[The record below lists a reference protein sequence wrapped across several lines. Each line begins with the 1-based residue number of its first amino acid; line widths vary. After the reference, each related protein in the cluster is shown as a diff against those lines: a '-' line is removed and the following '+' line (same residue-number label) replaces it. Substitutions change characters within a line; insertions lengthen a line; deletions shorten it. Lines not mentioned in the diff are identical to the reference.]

1 MLNGVWVKLAS
12 LFINLNNILFGDL
25 LLLYSIYIK
34 KRIPTFSGGYVK
46 HIV

>member
-1 MLNGVWVKLAS
+1 MLYGVWSKRAS
-12 LFINLNNILFGDL
+12 LFINLNNILLGDL
-25 LLLYSIYIK
+25 LLLYDIYIK